1 MYRLLEILN
10 ANDVFMS
17 IRPDVDGDSVVFAF
31 RKTNRMEEVYNKCYR
46 MTNAEINGLDVN
58 ITEVV
63 IDFAE
68 RFIKGFEAE
77 QEKDLD

>member
-17 IRPDVDGDSVVFAF
+17 IRPDVDNDSVVFTF
-31 RKTNRMEEVYNKCYR
+31 RKTNHMEEVYNKCYR

-58 ITEVV
+58 IMEVL

-68 RFIKGFEAE
+68 RFIKAFEVE

>member
-17 IRPDVDGDSVVFAF
+17 IRPDVDGDSVVFTF
-31 RKTNRMEEVYNKCYR
+31 RKTKSNGVLFNKSYR
-46 MTNAEINGLDVN
+46 MTNTEINGLDVN
-58 ITEVV
+58 IMEVL

-68 RFIKGFEAE
+68 RFIKEFEAE

>member
-17 IRPDVDGDSVVFAF
+17 IRPDVDNDSTVFTF
-31 RKTNRMEEVYNKCYR
+31 RKTNHLKQLYNKSYR

-58 ITEVV
+58 IMEVL

-68 RFIKGFEAE
+68 RFIKEYEEE
-77 QEKDLD
+77 QKKYW